1 MPRALGGAPVALD
14 LPLSLRGRR
23 LRLAAAWAGCLRANA
38 KRVRLCLRL
47 ALGGGSAS
55 RKRPIQ

>member
-1 MPRALGGAPVALD
+1 MHRALGGAPISRV
-14 LPLSLRGRR
+14 LPLSLRRRR
-23 LRLAAAWAGCLRANA
+23 LRLAPALVGWLLANSM
-38 KRVRLCLRL
+38 RVRLCLRL